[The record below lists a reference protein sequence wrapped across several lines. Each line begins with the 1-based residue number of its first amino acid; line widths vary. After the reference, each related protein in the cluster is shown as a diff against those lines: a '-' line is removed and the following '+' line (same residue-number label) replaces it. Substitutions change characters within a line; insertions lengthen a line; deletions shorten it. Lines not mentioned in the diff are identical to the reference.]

1 MTMKPDDAMSLAER
15 IEGIATESGLAS
27 WTVKDL
33 RAIADELREIA
44 EIFRTEARLNY
55 YAQVEDKTF
64 NAWADRLAGDSQ
76 LRLDAA
82 LAAYRGK
89 EGK

>member
-44 EIFRTEARLNY
+44 ESANEVADLLGAHLGRSLKPKDQSIYADRL
-55 YAQVEDKTF
+55 YAIG
-64 NAWADRLAGDSQ
+64 DRLAG
-76 LRLDAA
+76 
-82 LAAYRGK
+82 K
-89 EGK
+89 EGT